1 MNMRIINFCAEGI
14 REVANNGFFEWVC
27 DQDADFICV
36 QDLRAHEYDL
46 KDDVFFPAGYNAYF
60 FDAVEKNS
68 NGVAIYC
75 RELPKAIITGLG
87 FAEFDM
93 QGLYLQADFESV
105 SVASFLAPA
114 AAAGDAGAQTRK
126 MAFYEQFL
134 AHLNKVRN
142 KRREFIIAGNWNIAH
157 QEHDVQAHAAQA
169 DSSGFL
175 PQERALLDQLY
186 NELEYDDA
194 FRIVCSDDDEFTW
207 WPEAADRSSNG
218 WRVDTQVISQGLRN
232 SVEYGSIYKN
242 QVFSSH
248 APVIMDYEQ
257 EV

>member
-1 MNMRIINFCAEGI
+1 MRIINFCAEGI
-14 REVANNGFFEWVC
+14 RQAAEKGFFDWAC

-36 QDLRAHEYDL
+36 QDLREQEYEL
-46 KDDVFFPAGYNAYF
+46 KEDVFFPSGYNAYF
-60 FDAVEKNS
+60 FDAVEKHS

-93 QGLYLQADFESV
+93 QGLYLQADFERV
-105 SVASFLAPA
+105 SIASFMAPSA
-114 AAAGDAGAQTRK
+114 AIGDDAAQAKK

-142 KRREFIIAGNWNIAH
+142 KRREFIITGNWNIAH
-157 QEHDVQAHAAQA
+157 EPRDVQQHNEHA

-186 NELEYDDA
+186 DELEYDDA
-194 FRIVCSDDDEFTW
+194 FRIACSDADEFSW
-207 WPEAADRSSNG
+207 WPDADRAHNG
-218 WRVDTQVISQGLRN
+218 WRVDTQVVSQGLRN
-232 SVEYGSIYKN
+232 GVEYGSIYKN
-242 QVFSSH
+242 QAFSNH

-257 EV
+257 EL

>member
-1 MNMRIINFCAEGI
+1 MRIINFCAEGI
-14 REVANNGFFEWVC
+14 RQAAEKGFFDWAC

-36 QDLRAHEYDL
+36 QDLREPEYEL
-46 KDDVFFPAGYNAYF
+46 KEDMFFPAGYNAYF
-60 FDAVEKNS
+60 FDAAEKHS

-93 QGLYLQADFESV
+93 QGLYLQADFERV
-105 SVASFLAPA
+105 SIASFLAPHA
-114 AAAGDAGAQTRK
+114 ATGDDAAQAKK
-126 MAFYEQFL
+126 MAFYDQFL

-142 KRREFIIAGNWNIAH
+142 KRREFIISGNWNIAH
-157 QEHDVQAHAAQA
+157 EPRDVQQYNEHG

-186 NELEYDDA
+186 DELEYDDA
-194 FRIVCSDDDEFTW
+194 FRIACSDDDEFSW
-207 WPEAADRSSNG
+207 WPEADRARNG
-218 WRVDTQVISQGLRN
+218 WRVDTQVVSQGLRS

-242 QVFSSH
+242 QAFSNH

-257 EV
+257 EL